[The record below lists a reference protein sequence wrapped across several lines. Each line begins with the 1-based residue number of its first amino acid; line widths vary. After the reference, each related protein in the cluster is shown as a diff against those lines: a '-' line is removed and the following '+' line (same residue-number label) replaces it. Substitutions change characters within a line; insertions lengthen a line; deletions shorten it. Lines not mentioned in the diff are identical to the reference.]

1 VKEENVR
8 ALVLGGAGAVCKE
21 TTRDLAQYS
30 KFDDIVVAD
39 GNDAAT
45 GALLKEIGDPRLSA
59 VHLDADDEKGLV
71 RLFGGFDVVV
81 NGLPFK
87 YDLAVTQACV
97 EAGVHGLDISSEDPQ
112 FDLHAR
118 AKEKDVLFV
127 PGVGATPGIT
137 NMMVAR
143 AAEVLDRLVEVEIYF
158 AAFRCLAPAPGLLA
172 TTMWEFIPD
181 EAERQEA
188 YFEDGGWHPSPPLSG
203 GKEVE
208 FHEQI
213 GRQRVFIVPHDESY
227 TLPRSYPTLRRASVR
242 GCFPPHVMEVMSAM
256 MRAGLLGS
264 HAVTVNGSSLP
275 SKELVRALLWQND
288 RSRANPVWAYGL
300 VVEVL
305 GERHG
310 RKTRCTYRSHHPP
323 QDVWGGESAYF
334 KNVGIPLA
342 IGAEL
347 IAYGQT
353 TARGVLPPEQAL
365 PVAPFFQALEK
376 RGLLVDETIVEEG
389 TLAGDGEATGNRQ

>member
-1 VKEENVR
+1 MR

-21 TTRDLAQYS
+21 TTRDLARYS
-30 KFDDIVVAD
+30 KFDEIVVAD
-39 GNDAAT
+39 GNDQAT
-45 GALLKEIGDPRLSA
+45 KALVAEIADSRLSQ
-59 VHLDADDEKGLV
+59 VHLVADDEGALV
-71 RLFGGFDVVV
+71 RLFDGFDVVV

-87 YDLAVTQACV
+87 YDLAVTRACV
-97 EAGVHGLDISSEDPQ
+97 EACVHGLDISSEDPQ
-112 FDLHAR
+112 FDLNAL
-118 AKEKDVLFV
+118 AKERDVLFV

-143 AAEVLDRLVEVEIYF
+143 AAQVLDRLEEVDIYF

-172 TTMWEFIPD
+172 TTMWEFIP
-181 EAERQEA
+181 EEEERQEA
-188 YFEDGGWHPSPPLSG
+188 YFEDGRWHPSPPLSG
-203 GKEVE
+203 GIEVE

-227 TLPRSYPTLRRASVR
+227 TLPRSYPTLRRAAVR

-256 MRAGLLGS
+256 MRAGLLDS
-264 HAVTVNGSSLP
+264 HPVTVDGSSLP
-275 SKELVRALLWQND
+275 SKELVRALLWQNEQ
-288 RSRANPVWAYGL
+288 SRTNPVWAYGL

-305 GERHG
+305 GERNA

-323 QDVWGGESAYF
+323 QEAWGGESAYF

-347 IAYGQT
+347 IAGGHT

-365 PVAPFFQALEK
+365 PVSPFFEALEK
-376 RGLLVDETIVEEG
+376 RGLVVDETIVEVG
-389 TLAGDGEATGNRQ
+389 TLAGGGEPTRNKQ

>member
-1 VKEENVR
+1 LEGNVR

-21 TTRDLAQYS
+21 TTRDLAKHS
-30 KFDDIVVAD
+30 KFDEITVAD
-39 GNDAAT
+39 GNDRANE
-45 GALLKEIGDPRLSA
+45 ALVKGIGDPRLKP
-59 VHLDADDEKGLV
+59 VHLDADDDEALS
-71 RLFGGFDVVV
+71 RLFEGYDVVV

-87 YDLAVTQACV
+87 YDLTVTRACV

-112 FDLHAR
+112 FELHDQ
-118 AKEKDVLFV
+118 AKAKGVLFV

-143 AAEVLDRLVEVEIYF
+143 AAGLLDRLEEVEIYF

-172 TTMWEFIPD
+172 TTMWEFIP
-181 EAERQEA
+181 EEEERQEA

-203 GKEVE
+203 GMEVE

-213 GRQRVFIVPHDESY
+213 GRQRVYIVPHDEAY
-227 TLPRSYPTLRRASVR
+227 TLPRSYPTLRRAAVR

-256 MRAGLLGS
+256 MRAGLLDS
-264 HAVTVNGSSLP
+264 HPVTVDGSSLP
-275 SKELVRALLWQND
+275 SKELVRALLWQNEH
-288 RSRANPVWAYGL
+288 SRTNPVWAYGL

-305 GERHG
+305 GERNG

-342 IGAEL
+342 IGAEI
-347 IAYGQT
+347 IAEGHT
-353 TARGVLPPEQAL
+353 TARGVVPPEQAL
-365 PVAPFFQALEK
+365 PVTPFFEALEK
-376 RGLLVDETIVEEG
+376 RSLVVDETIVEVG
-389 TLAGDGEATGNRQ
+389 TLAGSREARGNKQ